1 MSKYIKI
8 ILSVIFSI
16 VNIVLVSGQNTQP
29 PNAPDLDGLPYNIPT
44 PTAYSLGKF
53 GTVPVSPYTGTAN
66 ITIPIYYT
74 AQRGLPLDINLQ
86 YDTSG
91 LLLNTLPSWT
101 GHGWSLN
108 AGGMITREVVGY
120 EDELDKS
127 NYPYP
132 WYLFQNYF
140 SYYDHANDSM
150 SLYTSNVS
158 SNSSALLGIIMDN
171 DYTFNAITN
180 SYYAD
185 FAPDIFHFNFMGI
198 TGRFFLGGD
207 GQWKVHSDH
216 NIEVVFDY
224 SDANNFIYPIYPSFS
239 TPGGIKTLPKT
250 IKGFVLVDDN
260 GYRYTFGGSTDEIEY
275 STDLM
280 QTRKERDEAKW
291 TADTWMLK
299 SVSDRFGNVLY
310 TFNYSR
316 GKFIVQIANTV
327 VDESYNGGF
336 IYLPTRSYRLNAPVY
351 LDEISVIDG
360 TRICFNRA
368 SAFPNSIASRIL
380 YPSRY
385 STNLFIGE
393 PAYNNSHNCPNAY
406 YYLQSTD
413 CAALQANST
422 VNKTDDPL
430 SSMDLALLTSIDIG
444 TTSHT
449 LRSYAL
455 HYNYNSRIHLDS
467 VYINTGNNRLGAYSL
482 KYYNYNYI
490 PSDYL
495 SKLFDHWGYCNGNNN
510 THQGSTPQPY
520 NPILDDPAL
529 DDIIFDELN
538 PIEQLPN
545 HLDYNPPTYPNY
557 LQPDYTAS
565 QYGMLTSIEYPT
577 GGCTVLEYGLNTY
590 SKHLLERRD
599 SIIADIQDG
608 VAGGLRITSISDY
621 EDVSKQKL
629 LSKRDYIYSESMNG
643 RSSGI
648 LFARPNTTCQW
659 NNDVGN
665 AHFTITTSMLASI
678 IPLSNSFRSHIG
690 YSDVIEKQQNGDYTV
705 YHYSNL
711 GDYFDQSFNA
721 TVMNCTGNVWT
732 PYDRFS
738 EREYLCGKLKSQKYY
753 DSSGHKVK
761 EVIYQYN
768 DDTDFNPS
776 NYVWTHNI
784 NIHKFFDGSYCF
796 VGGIYKLYYPKIS
809 LIAKEEKTW
818 IANNQLICDTTE
830 YIYADFKMNVGSSNG
845 PEAIV
850 RKCLK
855 EITHRGND
863 VVTNKYQYALGNV
876 MPMNYLPGTLTEFVP
891 DSILFNHDYYSP
903 QVSVS
908 TFFNGDFV
916 QGHRTVYGTF
926 GSRKMPAF
934 EIQYKGNQ
942 QYGDTILRYN
952 KYTDDEQLKEYTDRA
967 HIKTKLH
974 WNNEDRLI
982 ASATNMSGVMRT
994 TPRWLYSDSVYSS
1007 ISGEFFGTLPVNV
1020 SIYRYNSV
1028 GLPVKIKQGNANTTT
1043 YEYNGFGGLR
1053 NVKDT
1058 NGNIVT
1064 SYIYKYKTGDEISA
1078 VKPFLF

>member
-16 VNIVLVSGQNTQP
+16 VNIILVSGQNTQP
-29 PNAPDLDGLPYNIPT
+29 PNAPDFDGLPYNIPT

-66 ITIPIYYT
+66 ISIPIYYT
-74 AQRGLPLDINLQ
+74 EQRGLPLDINLQ

-108 AGGMITREVVGY
+108 AGGMITREKCMY

-127 NYPYP
+127 SYYYP
-132 WYLFQNYF
+132 WDQFQNYF
-140 SYYDHANDSM
+140 TNCLNVNSAM
-150 SLYTSNVS
+150 ALYTSNLYPNLYS
-158 SNSSALLGIIMDN
+158 QESLNIL
-171 DYTFNAITN
+171 TTN
-180 SYYAD
+180 AD

-351 LDEISVIDG
+351 LDEISVFDG

-413 CAALQANST
+413 CAALQANPT
-422 VNKTDDPL
+422 VNKADDPL

-467 VYINTGNNRLGAYSL
+467 VCINTGNNRLGAYSL
-482 KYYNYNYI
+482 NYYNYYQL

-495 SKLFDHWGYCNGNNN
+495 SKLFDYWGYCNGNNN

-520 NPILDDPAL
+520 DPILDDPAL

-545 HLDYNPPTYPNY
+545 HPSYNPPTYPNY

-590 SKHLLERRD
+590 SKHLFERRD
-599 SIIADIQDG
+599 SVIADIQDR
-608 VAGGLRITSISDY
+608 VAGGLRITSIADY
-621 EDVSKQKL
+621 EDISKQKL
-629 LSKRDYIYSESMNG
+629 LSKRDYIYSKSMNG

-648 LFARPNTTCQW
+648 LFAKPNTTCQW
-659 NNDVGN
+659 DNDILYS
-665 AHFTITTSMLASI
+665 HYSISTSMLASI

-690 YSDVIEKQQNGDYTV
+690 YSDVIEKQQNGEYTV
-705 YHYSNL
+705 YHYSNI
-711 GDYFDQSFNA
+711 GDYYDQRFNA
-721 TVMNCTGNVWT
+721 SAMNCTASTTTWT

-738 EREYLCGKLKSQKYY
+738 ERDYLGGKLMSQQYY
-753 DSSGHKVK
+753 DSNGQKMK
-761 EVIYQYN
+761 EVVYQYN
-768 DDTDFNPS
+768 DDTDFNSS
-776 NYVWTHNI
+776 NFVWTNNI
-784 NIHKFFDGSYCF
+784 DAHGFFSGESCY

-818 IANNQLICDTTE
+818 IANDSCVDSTE
-830 YIYADFKMNVGSSNG
+830 YLYTDFKMNVGSSNG

-876 MPMNYLPGTLTEFVP
+876 TPMNYLPGNLSEYVP
-891 DSILFNHDYYSP
+891 DTTLFNHDFYAP
-903 QVSVS
+903 QTAVLS
-908 TFFNGDFV
+908 FFNNDFI
-916 QGHRTVYGTF
+916 QGHRIVYGNF
-926 GSRKMPAF
+926 DSRIMPQF
-934 EIQYKGNQ
+934 EIHYKGNQ
-942 QYGDTILRYN
+942 QYGDTILRYDDYTTEEQLSA
-952 KYTDDEQLKEYTDRA
+952 YTDKA
-967 HIKTKLH
+967 HIKTKLR
-974 WNNEDRLI
+974 WDNKDRLV
-982 ASATNMSGVMRT
+982 ASATNMSGDWKTVRRISVT
-994 TPRWLYSDSVYSS
+994 DSVTSTINGELFSS
-1007 ISGEFFGTLPVNV
+1007 KPVKVNM
-1020 SIYRYNSV
+1020 YRYNDA
-1028 GLPVKIKQGNANTTT
+1028 GLPVMIQQGNSYTIT
-1043 YEYNGFGGLR
+1043 YEYNSFGGLR
-1053 NVKDT
+1053 NIKDN